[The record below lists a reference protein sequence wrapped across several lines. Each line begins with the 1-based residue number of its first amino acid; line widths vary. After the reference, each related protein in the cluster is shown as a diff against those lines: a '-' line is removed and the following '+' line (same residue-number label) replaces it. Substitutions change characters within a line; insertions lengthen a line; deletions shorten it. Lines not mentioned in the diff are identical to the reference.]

1 MWRSKERKGFGI
13 RQISVQI
20 LAHYPWSLFSLT
32 GSSWRHQA
40 FMEILLKL
48 IIPNISCYI
57 GSYHGEL
64 FRPVLVRTVPAAETK
79 NPQLLMAYY
88 KTGLFSPWDI
98 VWLDVF
104 SGLSWK
110 GIQTFSTLGVFP
122 WILCWLERKRRHLM
136 DMSGGGTCH
145 FLPHFIG
152 QTQSHNHNL
161 TQGRM
166 AIIDSAV
173 PRKRKWKG
181 WTCGLLVL
189 HTCSHHR

>member
-110 GIQTFSTLGVFP
+110 GIQTFSTLESSLGSSAG
-122 WILCWLERKRRHLM
+122 WREREGIL
-136 DMSGGGTCH
+136 
-145 FLPHFIG
+145 
-152 QTQSHNHNL
+152 
-161 TQGRM
+161 
-166 AIIDSAV
+166 
-173 PRKRKWKG
+173 
-181 WTCGLLVL
+181 WTCLEVAHVISSHISLVKP
-189 HTCSHHR
+189 SHITTT